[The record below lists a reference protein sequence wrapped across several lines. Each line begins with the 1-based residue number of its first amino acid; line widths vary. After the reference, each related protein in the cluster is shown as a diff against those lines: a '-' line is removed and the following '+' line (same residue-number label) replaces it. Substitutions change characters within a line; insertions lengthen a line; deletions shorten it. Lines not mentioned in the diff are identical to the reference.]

1 MRINVLGPIEISG
14 GGRDGRLAGPGQ
26 RALLAALALDHGR
39 VVGVGRLARILWDD
53 RPPATARTKI
63 QAHVSALRQ
72 AMGHSPGDAG
82 SPLLTIPPGY
92 LLSAETVGIDLAEFG
107 ELMSRGLAAAEAGE
121 AATASGLLGA
131 ALTLW
136 RGTAFSGVGAAP
148 IRAAADGLEARRLMA
163 AEAKAEADLELGRY
177 ATVVT
182 ELSALVI
189 AHPLREHA
197 RGLSMLALDRLAC
210 RADAL
215 RLYQSGYEAMRQE
228 LGIEPG
234 AWLRSVYQRILA
246 GDPDPSVPASPGE
259 EHRPAAVPFR

>member
-1 MRINVLGPIEISG
+1 
-14 GGRDGRLAGPGQ
+14 
-26 RALLAALALDHGR
+26 
-39 VVGVGRLARILWDD
+39 
-53 RPPATARTKI
+53 
-63 QAHVSALRQ
+63 
-72 AMGHSPGDAG
+72 
-82 SPLLTIPPGY
+82 
-92 LLSAETVGIDLAEFG
+92 
-107 ELMSRGLAAAEAGE
+107 
-121 AATASGLLGA
+121 
-131 ALTLW
+131 
-136 RGTAFSGVGAAP
+136 
-148 IRAAADGLEARRLMA
+148 MA

-234 AWLRSVYQRILA
+234 TWLRSVYQRILA
-246 GDPDPSVPASPGE
+246 GDPDPSVPASPGGE
-259 EHRPAAVPFR
+259 NWPAGMPFR